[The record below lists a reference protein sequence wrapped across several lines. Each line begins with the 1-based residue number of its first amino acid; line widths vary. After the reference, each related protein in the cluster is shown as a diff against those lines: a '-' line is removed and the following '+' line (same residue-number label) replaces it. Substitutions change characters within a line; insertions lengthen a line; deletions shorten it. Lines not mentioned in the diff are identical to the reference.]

1 MGEEGGRKP
10 SLDNPE
16 YFLFP
21 EEAPAV
27 MDRNPGNP
35 ASATMDK
42 NPGEPPVM
50 NRFFGQPATMDR
62 LRGETATMDRR
73 ARTVSQVN
81 NVKLCNCHIIEF
93 KLYAFIDP
101 SFQGGVIEELLPPTE
116 IMESLERIESL
127 GERAAKVMLLFIDV
141 A

>member
-21 EEAPAV
+21 EELPAAM

-35 ASATMDK
+35 ATTNMDK
-42 NPGEPPVM
+42 SPEEPAVM
-50 NRFFGQPATMDR
+50 NRFYGEPATMDR
-62 LRGETATMDRR
+62 FRGEPTTLDRR

-81 NVKLCNCHIIEF
+81 NVKLSI
-93 KLYAFIDP
+93 
-101 SFQGGVIEELLPPTE
+101 
-116 IMESLERIESL
+116 
-127 GERAAKVMLLFIDV
+127 
-141 A
+141 

>member
-1 MGEEGGRKP
+1 MKHTFRTHIIAPGHQSSRMGEEGGRKP

-21 EEAPAV
+21 EEAPAAI
-27 MDRNPGNP
+27 DRNPGNP

-73 ARTVSQVN
+73 ARTVSQVIN
-81 NVKLCNCHIIEF
+81 AKLDNGQIIW
-93 KLYAFIDP
+93 KSVL
-101 SFQGGVIEELLPPTE
+101 
-116 IMESLERIESL
+116 R
-127 GERAAKVMLLFIDV
+127 GE
-141 A
+141 